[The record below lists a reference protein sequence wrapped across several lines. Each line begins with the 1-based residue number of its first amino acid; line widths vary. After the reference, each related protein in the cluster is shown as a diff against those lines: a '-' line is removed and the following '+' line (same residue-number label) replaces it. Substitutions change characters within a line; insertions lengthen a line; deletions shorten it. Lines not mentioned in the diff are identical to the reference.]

1 MSISAAK
8 RWGRV
13 AGTGRAGDR
22 GTLRQRMWK
31 ARWCYLFA
39 APSLLLACAFS
50 FYPTIASW
58 YFSLLDWSGFT
69 SSMTFIGLANYQ
81 EVVHDSYFWGA
92 FLRSFLFMFAAV
104 PIKFVLTLI
113 VAIILN
119 DRLLRLSPV
128 FRTLFFLPVV
138 TTAAID
144 GIVMTF
150 LFSPVNGPI
159 NRALIDVHVL
169 SKPLDFLGNPHSAL
183 WTIVAVF
190 IWKSFGIEMMYW
202 LAALQIVPPD
212 LYEAAKIDGAG
223 RWALHRYLTVP
234 IILPFAAIILILSV
248 AGALHVFAL
257 VQTMTGG
264 GPFFSSEVMEVYI
277 YRTAFGGSQGV
288 PRLGYASAAAV
299 WFGVC
304 VLVVALAQGLIAR
317 KANESRQA
325 LSTGG
330 VR

>member
-1 MSISAAK
+1 MSIGAAK

-13 AGTGRAGDR
+13 AGTGRVGDR
-22 GTLRQRMWK
+22 GTLGQRMWK

-69 SSMTFIGLANYQ
+69 SSFTFIGLANYQ
-81 EVVHDSYFWGA
+81 EVIHDSYFWGA

-119 DRLLRLSPV
+119 DRLLRLAPI

-159 NRALIDVHVL
+159 NRALVDVHVL
-169 SKPLDFLGNPHSAL
+169 TRPLDFLGNPHSAL

-234 IILPFAAIILILSV
+234 IVLPFAAIILILSV

-277 YRTAFGGSQGV
+277 YRTAFGGTEGV

-304 VLVVALAQGLIAR
+304 VLAVALAQGLIAR
-317 KANESRQA
+317 KANEARQG

-330 VR
+330 VG

>member
-1 MSISAAK
+1 MSIGAAK
-8 RWGRV
+8 RWGRL
-13 AGTGRAGDR
+13 AGTGRAGER
-22 GTLRQRMWK
+22 GTLGQRMWK

-69 SSMTFIGLANYQ
+69 SSFTFIGLANYQ
-81 EVVHDSYFWGA
+81 EVIHDSYFWGA

-119 DRLLRLSPV
+119 DRLLRLAPI

-169 SKPLDFLGNPHSAL
+169 AKPLDFLGNPHSAL

-223 RWALHRYLTVP
+223 RWALHRYLTIP
-234 IILPFAAIILILSV
+234 IVLPFAAIILILSV

-277 YRTAFGGSQGV
+277 YRTAFGGTEGV

-317 KANESRQA
+317 KANEARQG

>member
-1 MSISAAK
+1 MTVGASRSLS
-8 RWGRV
+8 
-13 AGTGRAGDR
+13 GTTSNGPLFNRDS
-22 GTLRQRMWK
+22 LSDRMWQ

-50 FYPTIASW
+50 FYPTVASW

-69 SSMTFIGLANYQ
+69 SSVSFIGLANYQ
-81 EVVHDSYFWGA
+81 EAIHDSYFWNA
-92 FLRSFLFMFAAV
+92 FLRSFLFMLVAV
-104 PIKFVLTLI
+104 PIKLSLSLV

-119 DRLLRLSPV
+119 DRLLRFAPL

-150 LFSPVNGPI
+150 LFSPANGPI
-159 NRALIDVHVL
+159 NRALLNLHL
-169 SKPLDFLGNPHSAL
+169 LTKPVDFLGNPHTAL
-183 WTIVAVF
+183 WTVVAVF
-190 IWKSFGIEMMYW
+190 IWKSFGLDMLYW

-212 LYEAAKIDGAG
+212 LYEAARMDGAG
-223 RWALHRYLTVP
+223 PWALHRYLTAP
-234 IILPFAAIILILSV
+234 IILPFAAIILILAV

-277 YRTAFGGSQGV
+277 YRTAFGGTDGV

-304 VLVVALAQGLIAR
+304 VMAVGLAQGVLAR
-317 KANESRQA
+317 KASDARRS
-325 LSTGG
+325 LTTGAA
-330 VR
+330 R